1 MICARNQ
8 FGLQFVLRSRS
19 FGLILATI
27 NMVTPTSAQP
37 TLFQVPINMVATL
50 FQVAA
55 QPAILSSQRDTNQ
68 VVVWVYRS
76 THATSLLRYAT
87 DDAHQPGIS
96 SLEDQTLL
104 TASDTG
110 HQQCS
115 TYWWCRRD
123 TATSCKR
130 VVGVLLHRGA
140 GEIDEFRVLKCCVLP
155 GSTPWCSDRSVNFA
169 SLEHALEHSSLTVRN
184 ARSNVLL
191 SQIDSFSGARR

>member
-1 MICARNQ
+1 MQLPRSKSNQ
-8 FGLQFVLRSRS
+8 
-19 FGLILATI
+19 
-27 NMVTPTSAQP
+27 
-37 TLFQVPINMVATL
+37 MVATL

-55 QPAILSSQRDTNQ
+55 QSATLSSQRDTNQ
-68 VVVWVYRS
+68 MAVWVYRS
-76 THATSLLRYAT
+76 IHATSMLRYAT

-104 TASDTG
+104 TAPDTG
-110 HQQCS
+110 HQQCP

-155 GSTPWCSDRSVNFA
+155 GSTPWCSDRSTNFA
-169 SLEHALEHSSLTVRN
+169 SLEHSSLTVRN
-184 ARSNVLL
+184 ARSNGLL
-191 SQIDSFSGARR
+191 SQIDSFCGAYR